1 MTVTIRDES
10 CGNDIQNETKSLL
23 RDEFVRPY
31 LLHDWYAVFYNNLI
45 RHPLAELRLP
55 NLREILSPS
64 GVFGSTVPRR
74 ALPQL
79 RLPVYELCA
88 SSVRSL

>member
-1 MTVTIRDES
+1 MTVTIGDKS

-23 RDEFVRPY
+23 RDGFVCSY
-31 LLHDWYAVFYNNLI
+31 LLHDWYAVFYNNFT
-45 RHPLAELRLP
+45 RHPLAELHLP
-55 NLREILSPS
+55 NLCEILSPS
-64 GVFGSTVPRR
+64 GVFVSTVPRR

-79 RLPVYELCA
+79 RLPVYKLCT

>member
-23 RDEFVRPY
+23 RDEFVRSY
-31 LLHDWYAVFYNNLI
+31 LHHDWYAVFYNNLT
-45 RHPLAELRLP
+45 RHPLAELRLR
-55 NLREILSPS
+55 NLCEVLSPS
-64 GVFGSTVPRR
+64 GVFVSTVPRR

-79 RLPVYELCA
+79 RLFVYELCT